1 MTSYK
6 HLFQRALA
14 AAPDRLHFAAHSH
27 HLWPDASFLGHQA
40 AWDDAARLADRK
52 WKRVLDDIWPAAQAH
67 VAAELRLPDPST
79 VCFSGNT
86 HDFLIRI
93 ASAIVRRPIRLL
105 ATEGEFHSFTRQAA
119 RWVEAGAATLE
130 TVPADDRFVEGLIA
144 RASSGEHD
152 LIVVSQVMFGDGRI
166 AGVPGKLAALARPE
180 GPWLL
185 IDGYHGFMAVETDL
199 ADIADRAF
207 YVAGGYKY
215 AMSGEGVGLLHAPPG
230 FAERPVLTGWYGA
243 FDELG
248 LLPGGVGYAPDA
260 RRFMGAT
267 FDPSGLYR
275 FVAVRDMMA
284 REGIATVTVNAHV
297 APLRE
302 RLIAGLEGTPLGDA
316 ELLNPPLGRGPV
328 ARFVA
333 LRSPHAQRWQAALLE
348 RDVIT
353 DVRGDVLR
361 IGLGLY
367 HDERDVDRLCE
378 TLAQLQAGPGRSA
391 R

>member
-1 MTSYK
+1 MTRYK

-52 WKRVLDDIWPAAQAH
+52 WKRVLDEIWPAAQAH
-67 VAAELRLPDPST
+67 VAAELRLRDAASI
-79 VCFSGNT
+79 CFAPNT
-86 HDFLIRI
+86 HDFLLRI
-93 ASAIVRRPIRLL
+93 ASAIPRRPLRLL
-105 ATEGEFHSFTRQAA
+105 ASEGEFHSFTRQTA
-119 RWVEAGAATLE
+119 RWVEAGEAVVE
-130 TVPADDRFVEGLIA
+130 TVPVDDAMEERLIA
-144 RASSGEHD
+144 RAASGEHD
-152 LIVVSQVMFGDGRI
+152 LIVVSQVLFSTGRI
-166 AGVPGKLAALARPE
+166 TGRLDELAALARPE

-199 ADIADRAF
+199 STIADRAF

-215 AMSGEGVGLLHAPPG
+215 AMSGEGVAMLHAPPG
-230 FAERPVLTGWYGA
+230 FAPRPVTTGWYGA

-248 LLPGGVGYAPDA
+248 LAPGGVGYAPDA
-260 RRFMGAT
+260 RRFLGAT

-275 FVAVRDMMA
+275 FVAVRDMLA
-284 REGIATVTVNAHV
+284 REGVATATVNSHV
-297 APLRE
+297 AGLRE
-302 RLIAGLEGTPLGDA
+302 RLISGLENTPLGDA
-316 ELLNPPLGRGPV
+316 ELLNPPFGNEPV
-328 ARFVA
+328 ARFLA
-333 LRSPHAQRWQAALLE
+333 LRSGHAERWQARLLE

-367 HDERDVDRLCE
+367 HDARDVDRLCE
-378 TLAQLQAGPGRSA
+378 ILKEI
-391 R
+391 